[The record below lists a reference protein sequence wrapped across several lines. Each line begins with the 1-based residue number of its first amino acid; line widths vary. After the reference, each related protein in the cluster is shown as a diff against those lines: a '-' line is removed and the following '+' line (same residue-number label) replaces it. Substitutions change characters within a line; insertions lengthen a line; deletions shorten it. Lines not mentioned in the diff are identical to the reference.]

1 MGKTERVKIQPGQ
14 VVGKIDKA
22 RVDATTE
29 AEVLR
34 HMQEDETQAR
44 LDAAK
49 YARKVRKKLGLNQK
63 EFARRIHVS
72 VETVRNWEQ
81 GKRVPTGAA
90 QALLRVLD
98 KAPEAALMALELP

>member
-1 MGKTERVKIQPGQ
+1 MGKTVRIRIQPGQ
-14 VVGKIDKA
+14 PVGQIDVQK
-22 RVDATTE
+22 VDTTTE
-29 AEVLR
+29 SDITRQMA
-34 HMQEDETQAR
+34 EDEREAMQ
-44 LDAAK
+44 DAAR
-49 YARKVRKKLGLNQK
+49 YARRVRRKLGLSQR

-98 KAPEAALMALELP
+98 KAPEAAMMALET